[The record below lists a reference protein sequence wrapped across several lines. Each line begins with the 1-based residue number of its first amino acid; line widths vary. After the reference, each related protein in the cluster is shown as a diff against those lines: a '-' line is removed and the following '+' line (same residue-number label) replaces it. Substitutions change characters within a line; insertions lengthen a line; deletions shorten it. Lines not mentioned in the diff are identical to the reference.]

1 MLWKGLEN
9 KIRRATSGVRTSIQ
23 SVYEGEAR
31 QEEKLEMGK
40 KMKFGEGEGVV
51 VTLGHCKI
59 LECVPKGKR
68 KLTRARG

>member
-1 MLWKGLEN
+1 M
-9 KIRRATSGVRTSIQ
+9 
-23 SVYEGEAR
+23 YEGEAR

-68 KLTRARG
+68 KPTCARG